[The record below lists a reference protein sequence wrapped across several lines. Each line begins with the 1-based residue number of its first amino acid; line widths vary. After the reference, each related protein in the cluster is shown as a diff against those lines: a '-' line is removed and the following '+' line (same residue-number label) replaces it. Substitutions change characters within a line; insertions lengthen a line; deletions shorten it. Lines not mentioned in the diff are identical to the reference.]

1 MADIKPG
8 DEDRESD
15 AYTPSDR
22 EPLPSGLIPA
32 ERLALTVARA
42 QLERGDNPPVN
53 ITTVL
58 VMTIDRLTGG
68 PGQCIKIN
76 EPKPYTFTRDEL
88 IEALTRL
95 EMHVATSGPI
105 AGKVLADSMADAIIE
120 ALAAKPDRV
129 HYRWPV
135 ACGDF
140 TSGDL
145 WTGNLDRVTCAA
157 CLIVTTGKAE
167 P

>member
-88 IEALTRL
+88 IEAL
-95 EMHVATSGPI
+95 
-105 AGKVLADSMADAIIE
+105 
-120 ALAAKPDRV
+120 AAKPDRV

-145 WTGNLDRVTCAA
+145 WTGTLDRVTCAA